1 MLHKIC
7 YEIVMF
13 TLLFSYHH
21 FQFTL
26 YLLLV
31 CFFFFFFLIL
41 FVSTQKKKNW
51 IFFFCYVDIFKFVS
65 LLNFVLFNFINNH
78 PKKNSRSYHG
88 WLWPFIKLLGYVL
101 GRFSFSSSTL
111 TSLVLLEIGW
121 ALRWWWV
128 SCSSHLWWDLVSWF
142 PSRFSY

>member
-1 MLHKIC
+1 MLWNC
-7 YEIVMF
+7 YVYFIILISSF
-13 TLLFSYHH
+13 SIYSLSFISLF
-21 FQFTL
+21 FL
-26 YLLLV
+26 
-31 CFFFFFFLIL
+31 FFFLFSL
-41 FVSTQKKKNW
+41 LVPKKKKKTE
-51 IFFFCYVDIFKFVS
+51 IFFFFCYIDIFKFVS
-65 LLNFVLFNFINNH
+65 LLNFVLFNFLNNH